1 MARYLSP
8 LELAARVR
16 LGKEVEQWLSHSEEA
31 DYTVLR
37 WIYISKDKQQYTVNY
52 IESFDDGSEEWT
64 DVTEFSQLD
73 PDEEVEHSFTSV
85 EEAVEFA
92 VQTYA
97 ASRGRF
103 LPGGMLHTEYL
114 AYWRSK
120 NSLK

>member
-8 LELAARVR
+8 LELTSRVR
-16 LGKEVEQWLSHSEEA
+16 LDKEVHQWLGHSEKA

-37 WIYISKDKQQYTVNY
+37 WLYISKDKQQYTVNY

-64 DVTEFSQLD
+64 DVTEFSHLY

-92 VQTYA
+92 IQTYA
-97 ASRGRF
+97 ASRERF
-103 LPGGMLHTEYL
+103 LPGGMLYTEYL
-114 AYWRSK
+114 DYWRSK
-120 NSLK
+120 NSPK

>member
-1 MARYLSP
+1 MTRYLSP
-8 LELAARVR
+8 LELTARVR
-16 LGKEVEQWLSHSEEA
+16 LDKEVHQWLGHSEEA

-37 WIYISKDKQQYTVNY
+37 WLYLNKDKQQYTVSY
-52 IESFDDGSEEWT
+52 VESFDEGSEEWT
-64 DVTEFSQLD
+64 DVTEFSYLD
-73 PDEEVEHSFTSV
+73 PDEVIEHSFASV

-97 ASRGRF
+97 ASTERF
-103 LPGGMLHTEYL
+103 LPGGMLYTEYL

>member
-16 LGKEVEQWLSHSEEA
+16 LGKEVEQWLGHSEEV

-37 WIYISKDKQQYTVNY
+37 WIYISKDKQQYTINY

-73 PDEEVEHSFTSV
+73 PDEEVEHSFTSI

-97 ASRGRF
+97 ASKERF

>member
-8 LELAARVR
+8 LELTSRVR
-16 LGKEVEQWLSHSEEA
+16 LGKEVHQWLCRSEEA

-37 WIYISKDKQQYTVNY
+37 WLYISKDKQQYTVNY

-64 DVTEFSQLD
+64 DVTEFSHLD

-92 VQTYA
+92 IQTYA
-97 ASRGRF
+97 ASSERF

-114 AYWRSK
+114 DYWRSK
-120 NSLK
+120 NSLR